1 MTNRKESVAE
11 LRQQLPY
18 GSFKR
23 VKVRLLERGIK
34 FSVQYISRVLH
45 PDKADYNRTIIEE
58 AIKIAR
64 ENAIQM
70 DELRKQMEQLKT
82 THI

>member
-11 LRQQLPY
+11 LRQKLPY

-23 VKVRLLERGIK
+23 IKVRLLDKGIK

-45 PDKADYNRTIIEE
+45 PDKSDYNRAIIEE
-58 AIKIAR
+58 AIMIAK

-70 DELRKQMEQLKT
+70 DELRKLMEQLKT
-82 THI
+82 TQS